1 MRIDAIDHVQVTS
14 PPDVEEDMR
23 FFYSTVLRLP
33 ELIKPEPL
41 KNNKGAW
48 YLLGNIQLH
57 VSTER
62 DTKNYASRRHICFRV
77 RDLFAFQNH
86 LKAYDVAIILDRQP
100 IADYDHFYL
109 RDPGGNRIEITAP
122 KPLEETLIR

>member
-1 MRIDAIDHVQVTS
+1 MWIDAIDHVQVTS
-14 PPDVEEDMR
+14 PPDVEEEMR

-48 YLLGNIQLH
+48 YLLGDIQLH

-62 DTKNYASRRHICFRV
+62 DVKNYASKRHICFRV
-77 RDLFAFQNH
+77 RDLSAFENH
-86 LKAYDVAIILDRQP
+86 LKAYDVEIIPDQQP
-100 IADYDHFYL
+100 IANYARFYL

-122 KPLEETLIR
+122 RTLDKTVIC